1 MDLIGWVD
9 GRQFQLTTRLPF
21 VSNSFDSILEG
32 TIVEGRSGSA
42 VFATFRTRKIVLFFL
57 AIWMALAAL
66 IVIPASISA
75 LLNPG
80 SWKPGPPP
88 VLFGLLFPL
97 FGIALLVV
105 GRLLATWQESR
116 LIGRLDRLFD
126 AAPYSKAR
134 TDRGA

>member
-1 MDLIGWVD
+1 MDLIVYNT
-9 GRQFQLTTRLPF
+9 LTRKREPF
-21 VSNSFDSILEG
+21 VPQDPNRVTLYVCG
-32 TIVEGRSGSA
+32 PTVYN
-42 VFATFRTRKIVLFFL
+42 
-57 AIWMALAAL
+57 
-66 IVIPASISA
+66 
-75 LLNPG
+75 NPHIG
-80 SWKPGPPP
+80 NARPP